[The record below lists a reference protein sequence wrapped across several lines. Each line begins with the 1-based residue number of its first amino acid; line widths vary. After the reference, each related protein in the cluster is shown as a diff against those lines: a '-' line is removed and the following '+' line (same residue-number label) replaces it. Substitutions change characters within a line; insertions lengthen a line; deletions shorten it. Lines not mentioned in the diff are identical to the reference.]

1 MIRPFNPWCQPE
13 IPSAF
18 DDSISYYQVLCKVIT
33 KLNECIEATNGT
45 ETSLIEFKEW
55 VTSEF
60 NRINLALA
68 NDYVTNGQLETN
80 YKLSQ
85 PGNYT
90 GDIFG
95 IPGYTVQ
102 SNRDEIKY
110 LVSQF
115 DNGQT
120 GLIID
125 GGFFQE
131 TEIAA
136 SYDGGVF

>member
-1 MIRPFNPWCQPE
+1 MIQPFNPWCQPQ

-18 DDSISYYQVLCKVIT
+18 DDSLSYYQVLCKVIT
-33 KLNECIEATNGT
+33 KLNECIEGTNDI
-45 ETSLIEFKEW
+45 ESSLAEFKGW

-60 NRINLALA
+60 NRINNALLTE
-68 NDYVTNGQLETN
+68 YVTHAQMLAD
-80 YKLSQ
+80 YKLDRN
-85 PGNYT
+85 GNFT

-125 GGFFQE
+125 GGFFLE
-131 TEIAA
+131 TDVKA